1 MLDHT
6 GTNTNF
12 YHLLNH
18 PVESGHKPLEVIDYK
33 IIGTRYHQNTLKRKL
48 SESLFIK
55 ELRPTLNDQGKSVS
69 LKLFN

>member
-1 MLDHT
+1 MLDNT
-6 GTNTNF
+6 GIKTNF

-18 PVESGHKPLEVIDYK
+18 PVESGHKPLELYK
-33 IIGTRYHQNTLKRKL
+33 IIGTRYHQNTMKIKL

-55 ELRPTLNDQGKSVS
+55 ELRPTLNDQEKSVS